1 MMVIACTRF
10 NLVSYSL
17 YSLLLVERVQARVEV
32 LSIISL
38 DVTI

>member
-1 MMVIACTRF
+1 MVMMP
-10 NLVSYSL
+10 NLVGRISYSL
-17 YSLLLVERVQARVEV
+17 YSLLHVERVQARVEV